1 MPFGDSCYSFHANAK
16 TFHEAQELCHKHDKV
31 LATGCWLGCDD
42 NDNDDQVLVEI
53 ESQEE
58 NDMISELL
66 FQSSL
71 TATSMDQVG
80 SPLNSAHNNHPC
92 TSAGVDWRRG
102 QLHRSEERLVLALG
116 HRQGH
121 GLQELLEGVD
131 WRGQDRPLSAAQLP
145 GEGYPELLPDIFMFR
160 GFIAKL
166 KGVPTVPSH
175 EK

>member
-1 MPFGDSCYSFHANAK
+1 
-16 TFHEAQELCHKHDKV
+16 
-31 LATGCWLGCDD
+31 
-42 NDNDDQVLVEI
+42 
-53 ESQEE
+53 
-58 NDMISELL
+58 MISELL

-80 SPLNSAHNNHPC
+80 LPLHSAHNNHPC
-92 TSAGVDWRRG
+92 TTVGVDWRRG
-102 QLHRSEERLVLALG
+102 QLHCAKECLVLALG

-145 GEGYPELLPDIFMFR
+145 GEGYQETTADIFMFR
-160 GFIAKL
+160 GIIAKL
-166 KGVPTVPSH
+166 KGVPMVSSH

>member
-1 MPFGDSCYSFHANAK
+1 
-16 TFHEAQELCHKHDKV
+16 
-31 LATGCWLGCDD
+31 
-42 NDNDDQVLVEI
+42 
-53 ESQEE
+53 
-58 NDMISELL
+58 MISELL

-71 TATSMDQVG
+71 TATSMDQVI
-80 SPLNSAHNNHPC
+80 PRNNHPCSHYPAYNDHPC
-92 TSAGVDWRRG
+92 TSAGVDWGRG